1 MSRRPRRPGRVRGR
15 ERLTRTGSA
24 VDIALVACDMGRGRD
39 IVCLSGV
46 RAWEA
51 PVWGDIVADG
61 YCGTGVEGTASA
73 EPRAKLQTERSRV
86 TRRKQILIVDDDQE
100 IREMLEITLEEEG
113 YDVLSASDGEAALAL
128 LERNRPNLILLDMRM
143 PVMDGWGFAR
153 AYASCPGPRAPILV
167 MTAAV
172 DAGTWARE
180 VGACASVAKPFD
192 LNRLLDS
199 IAAHAG
205 CPSGPSPASA

>member
-1 MSRRPRRPGRVRGR
+1 M
-15 ERLTRTGSA
+15 
-24 VDIALVACDMGRGRD
+24 
-39 IVCLSGV
+39 
-46 RAWEA
+46 
-51 PVWGDIVADG
+51 
-61 YCGTGVEGTASA
+61 
-73 EPRAKLQTERSRV
+73 Q
-86 TRRKQILIVDDDQE
+86 RRKQILIVDDDQE
-100 IREMLEITLEEEG
+100 IREMLEITLAEEG
-113 YDVLSASDGEAALAL
+113 YDVISAGDGEAALAL
-128 LERNRPNLILLDMRM
+128 LKRNRPHLILLDMRM

-199 IAAHAG
+199 IAVHAG
-205 CPSGPSPASA
+205 AAPAASTA

>member
-1 MSRRPRRPGRVRGR
+1 M
-15 ERLTRTGSA
+15 
-24 VDIALVACDMGRGRD
+24 
-39 IVCLSGV
+39 
-46 RAWEA
+46 
-51 PVWGDIVADG
+51 
-61 YCGTGVEGTASA
+61 SA
-73 EPRAKLQTERSRV
+73 EPGAKEQSERSRV
-86 TRRKQILIVDDDQE
+86 QRRKQILIVDDDQE
-100 IREMLEITLEEEG
+100 IREMLEITLAEEG
-113 YDVLSASDGEAALAL
+113 YDVISAGDGEAALAL
-128 LERNRPNLILLDMRM
+128 LKRNRPHLILLDMRM

-199 IAAHAG
+199 IAVHAG
-205 CPSGPSPASA
+205 AAPAASTA

>member
-1 MSRRPRRPGRVRGR
+1 
-15 ERLTRTGSA
+15 
-24 VDIALVACDMGRGRD
+24 MGGT
-39 IVCLSGV
+39 
-46 RAWEA
+46 
-51 PVWGDIVADG
+51 VADG
-61 YCGTGVEGTASA
+61 CCGTGMERTANVA
-73 EPRAKLQTERSRV
+73 PRSEVQLERSRV
-86 TRRKQILIVDDDQE
+86 VRRKQILIVDDDQE
-100 IREMLEITLEEEG
+100 IREMLEITLIEEG
-113 YDVLSASDGEAALAL
+113 YDVLSAGDGEAALAL
-128 LERNRPNLILLDMRM
+128 LERHRPNLILLDMRM

-199 IAAHAG
+199 IAAHTGSA
-205 CPSGPSPASA
+205 PGPGAA

>member
-1 MSRRPRRPGRVRGR
+1 M
-15 ERLTRTGSA
+15 
-24 VDIALVACDMGRGRD
+24 
-39 IVCLSGV
+39 
-46 RAWEA
+46 
-51 PVWGDIVADG
+51 
-61 YCGTGVEGTASA
+61 EGTANDA
-73 EPRAKLQTERSRV
+73 PRSKLQTERSRV
-86 TRRKQILIVDDDQE
+86 KRRKQILIVDDDQE
-100 IREMLEITLEEEG
+100 IREMLEITLLEEG

-199 IAAHAG
+199 IAVHAG
-205 CPSGPSPASA
+205 SPTGSSPASA

>member
-1 MSRRPRRPGRVRGR
+1 M
-15 ERLTRTGSA
+15 
-24 VDIALVACDMGRGRD
+24 
-39 IVCLSGV
+39 
-46 RAWEA
+46 
-51 PVWGDIVADG
+51 
-61 YCGTGVEGTASA
+61 EGAASA
-73 EPRAKLQTERSRV
+73 EPGPKEQSERSRV

-100 IREMLEITLEEEG
+100 IREMLEMTLAEEG
-113 YDVLSASDGEAALAL
+113 YDVISAGDGEAALAL
-128 LERNRPNLILLDMRM
+128 LERNKPHLILLDMRM

-153 AYASCPGPRAPILV
+153 AYASYPGPRAPILV

-199 IAAHAG
+199 IALHAG
-205 CPSGPSPASA
+205 AAPAAKPA